1 MGMDFV
7 LSLARHALT
16 AVGAI
21 LMQRGY
27 ADAATVEAII
37 GGVLAVVGLGMSYKD
52 KKARVE

>member
-1 MGMDFV
+1 MDFV